1 MPKVL
6 VWGALLTTLA
16 LVAPGA
22 TAQVK
27 DLPWKMAVVQTDG
40 GKQVSLPFNRP
51 LSLKNGNHFFL
62 VIIPEANGFLD
73 VLYEDADGVLQQT
86 MFSGPAKDGSPVI
99 LPSETEAFE
108 VTPPNGTEKLH
119 VVFSAKPVAS
129 LRSLYKGLPGTS
141 AKLLDALAAYKTSLS
156 SLAEAP
162 EKPAPMGG
170 THRGLTDATMTE
182 FRGKDAYVKTIR
194 FDH

>member
-1 MPKVL
+1 MQKIL
-6 VWGALLTTLA
+6 IATLLLLTTVGLCLPLA
-16 LVAPGA
+16 
-22 TAQVK
+22 AQVK

-40 GKQVSLPFNRP
+40 GKQVSLPFSRP
-51 LSLKNGNHFFL
+51 LTFKDGNHFFL
-62 VIIPEANGFLD
+62 VIIPEAAGFLD
-73 VLYEDADGVLQQT
+73 VLYEDVNGEVAVLYQ
-86 MFSGPAKDGSPVI
+86 GAAKDGAPVI

-108 VTPPNGTEKLH
+108 VTAPDGTEKLH
-119 VVFSAKPVAS
+119 VIFTGKAVSS
-129 LRSLYKGLPGTS
+129 LQSLYKTLPKTS